1 VIAVTLGHIKYANSC
16 IPNGCCFVLLGCSLG
31 KDLVSSDMLE
41 YQLHLS
47 VNRAVAEG
55 LIKQSAKDANLLFGW
70 QVRVS
75 AHMQDEGKGTLSCTA
90 YYTGTAVTRL
100 LRRFQL
106 HCFCC

>member
-1 VIAVTLGHIKYANSC
+1 
-16 IPNGCCFVLLGCSLG
+16 
-31 KDLVSSDMLE
+31 VSADMLE

-90 YYTGTAVTRL
+90 YI
-100 LRRFQL
+100 L
-106 HCFCC
+106 HWHRSCSF

>member
-1 VIAVTLGHIKYANSC
+1 VHRVYGYHYITNCYCIICTAVF
-16 IPNGCCFVLLGCSLG
+16 PG
-31 KDLVSSDMLE
+31 KDLVSPDMLE

-75 AHMQDEGKGTLSCTA
+75 AHMQDEGKGTLSSIA
-90 YYTGTAVTRL
+90 YYIGTAVTR
-100 LRRFQL
+100 F
-106 HCFCC
+106 